1 MAGDTNT
8 ITQLNMGYGGFCGVE
23 WYTDSLVKKTH
34 TAVATVPNL
43 SSPEQIFITNGNIG
57 VTYNRPTEN
66 TYKAPRS
73 TTNVM
78 PILLSPGTA
87 SISGSVSFDMS
98 HANLEYFLNQAR
110 LSRNTYFHLAMS
122 TGSDY
127 YVVYYNMW
135 NSFSIS
141 ASSGGLVTCNIGFI
155 SLNCFKTDITATSG
169 FSAGMLTNIFDNALV
184 AYWQAGTQGYVQ
196 SFTINITQDV
206 TPVYLNNDLIMPSYL
221 RSGSLKVNAN
231 IQSCIS
237 WQNIGKVIDL
247 STYTGTENNNNN
259 DGNGNNSEDSGSTTG
274 SGKFAFGIGSKTFTL
289 NNALLSSQQYSH
301 NGAGDVQKFSYSI
314 QSVGLSSPNDSPFTI
329 TPTS

>member
-1 MAGDTNT
+1 MSDEATTNSLQQ
-8 ITQLNMGYGGFCGVE
+8 IQMGYGGFCGVD
-23 WYTDSLVKKTH
+23 WQPQSLVQKTRED
-34 TAVATVPNL
+34 AEQI
-43 SSPEQIFITNGNIG
+43 PEEFSWNQIFITNGNIG

-66 TYKAPRS
+66 TYKAPRG
-73 TTNVM
+73 TTSVM
-78 PILLSPGTA
+78 PVLLSPGTA

-98 HANLEYFLNQAR
+98 HNNLGYFLDQSR
-110 LSRNTYFHLAMS
+110 LSRNTYFHLIMNSGGVCYA
-122 TGSDY
+122 
-127 YVVYYNMW
+127 VYYNMW

-141 ASSGGLVTCNIGFI
+141 AASGGLVTCNIGFM
-155 SLNCFKTDITATSG
+155 SLNCFDTTIQEATVQQDVVS
-169 FSAGMLTNIFDNALV
+169 NIFDDALV

-221 RSGSLKVNAN
+221 RSGSLKVNAS

-259 DGNGNNSEDSGSTTG
+259 GGNGNNSENSGSATNA
-274 SGKFAFGIGSKTFTL
+274 GKFAFGIGNKTFTL

-301 NGAGDVQKFSYSI
+301 NGAGDVQKFSYSV
-314 QSVGLSSPNDSPFTI
+314 QSVALSSPNDSPFTI
-329 TPTS
+329 T